1 MGQYTV
7 LIYIPLIALIFP
19 LIPPYDIFGSNNSF
33 FLRKF
38 TKNRFSSPQLQPD
51 IAPGYYCNVDGCNNC
66 YTFAVHCSFRAAEC
80 HKGILRLPGYY
91 KLN

>member
-7 LIYIPLIALIFP
+7 LIYIPLIAL
-19 LIPPYDIFGSNNSF
+19 FGSNSSF

-38 TKNRFSSPQLQPD
+38 TKNLFSSPRLQPD
-51 IAPGYYCNVDGCNNC
+51 ITPGYYCNVDGCNSC
-66 YTFAVHCSFRAAEC
+66 YTFAVYSSFSRAAEC